1 MKVESII
8 VVGARENLM
17 AGSLREG
24 RASRD
29 QTSVR
34 HSGVSM
40 QQDDDKSWQR
50 TLSFTDLE

>member
-1 MKVESII
+1 MKVESIM

-17 AGSLREG
+17 VVSLREE
-24 RASRD
+24 RANGD

-40 QQDDDKSWQR
+40 QRDDDRSWQS
-50 TLSFTDLE
+50 TLSFTNLE